1 MGKAYNTLMEIIY
14 VDSMFF
20 LNLVIDYL
28 LLSCTAAVCGL
39 STRRL
44 RYLAGALIGAAYSVA
59 VYLPGLSFLSLP
71 VMKLVSALFMALAA
85 YGGEKS
91 VLRCTLTFLAVSAA
105 FGGFVYCITLT
116 GRRPAFDMRTLIL
129 SFSLCYML
137 LMLVFKY
144 RAARSEKGFAEA
156 EIVLGEKSVRF
167 RVMLDTGNE
176 LRDPISNQHVMVVC
190 PHAVKGL
197 FPPDAELDFSDAV
210 RFLEDADK
218 LPALKGRVRLIP
230 YSAVGSSGMLPA
242 FKADKVLVDGECRE
256 LMTAISEKVWGDG
269 FEGIV

>member
-1 MGKAYNTLMEIIY
+1 MEIIY
-14 VDSMFF
+14 VDSIFL

-39 STRRL
+39 STKRQ
-44 RYLAGALIGAAYSVA
+44 RYLSGALIGAAYSVA
-59 VYLPGLSFLSLP
+59 VYIPGWRVLSSP

-105 FGGFVYCITLT
+105 FGGFAYCITLT
-116 GRRPAFDMRTLIL
+116 GKRPAFDMRTLIL
-129 SFSLCYML
+129 SFSLCYAL
-137 LMLVFKY
+137 LMLVFKFK
-144 RAARSEKGFAEA
+144 AAHSERGFAEV
-156 EIVLGEKSVRF
+156 EIELGERRVHF
-167 RVMLDTGNE
+167 RAMLDTGNE
-176 LRDPISNQHVMVVC
+176 LCDPISGQRVMVVC

-197 FPPDAELDFSDAV
+197 FPENTELPFADAV
-210 RFLEDADK
+210 AFLEKAGK
-218 LPALKGRVRLIP
+218 LPMLEGRVRLIP

-242 FKADKVLVDGECRE
+242 FKADRVTVDGERRE